1 MITNK
6 RIPIHYWFNKIK
18 WELLIV
24 TFLSTSI
31 YFISEYVIDIS
42 IPLSI
47 GVFLGSA
54 IALLLSFKL
63 SQSYDRWWEARKIW
77 GAIVNDSRSLIIQ
90 LKNFTSNEEASII
103 QKIGN
108 RQIGWCYALSC
119 SLRKQNPLKHSSSF
133 ITDLDLKKL
142 KHHKNIPLAIIDQ
155 HSQDIANLHM
165 KGAINDYQQIQL
177 DSTLVRLC
185 ESMGKAER
193 IKNTFFPKTYRLT
206 LHVFI
211 YIFLTLLSL
220 SLTELHSFVEIPIE
234 VIISIPFFLL
244 EKIATQI
251 QDPFENKPTDTPMT
265 SISTTI
271 EMNLKQLM
279 DSGDLPEVKEINKF
293 YVL

>member
-6 RIPIHYWFNKIK
+6 RIPINYWFNKIK

-24 TFLSTSI
+24 TLLSTSI
-31 YFISEYVIDIS
+31 YFVSEYVIDIGV
-42 IPLSI
+42 PLSI

-90 LKNFTSNEEASII
+90 LKNFTSNQDKPVI

-119 SLRKQNPLKHSSSF
+119 SLRKQDPLKHSSPF

-142 KHHKNIPLAIIDQ
+142 KQHKNIPLAIIDQ
-155 HSQDIANLHM
+155 HSEDIANLH
-165 KGAINDYQQIQL
+165 KNGTINDYQQIQL
-177 DSTLVRLC
+177 DDTLVRLC

-220 SLTELHSFVEIPIE
+220 SLTELHNFVEIPIE

-265 SISTTI
+265 SISETI
-271 EMNLKQLM
+271 ELNLKQLM
-279 DSGDLPEVKEINKF
+279 DSRNLPEVKETNKF
-293 YVL
+293 YIL